1 MLFRSL
7 KMAFAGVLAV
17 AGFGVPA
24 GAAEGYPVRAIR
36 FIVPYSA
43 GGGTDVVARVYA
55 GEMSK
60 ILGQTVFVDNRPGA
74 EGVVGMNA
82 LTSSPPDGYTLGL
95 VLEAT
100 MALNP
105 NLYKAVQYDPNKDF
119 TPISLVSK
127 APYVIVVNP
136 ASGVKSFADL
146 VARAKRKPGS
156 IDYACGASAAYLAAE
171 LVQKTIGISLTRI
184 PYKGSGPAIAD
195 VLSNRVSV
203 MVSSPVSVLP
213 LIKSGKL
220 TALAVTGAE
229 RAKSL
234 PDVPT
239 IAELGYGSVDVV
251 GWYGVSA
258 PAGTPPD
265 IIDRLTEAVRVAGK
279 TDAVR
284 HALQKAGVDPASS
297 TPGEFK
303 AYIAHELDRWR
314 GVIQQVGLQP
324 E

>member
-1 MLFRSL
+1 MVFRTL
-7 KMAFAGVLAV
+7 KMAFAGMLAV
-17 AGFGVPA
+17 AGFGTPA
-24 GAAEGYPVRAIR
+24 GAAEGYPARAIR

-82 LTSSPPDGYTLGL
+82 LVSSPPDGYTIGL

-105 NLYKAVQYDPNKDF
+105 SLYKAAQYDPNKDF

-146 VARAKRKPGS
+146 VARARKNPGR

-171 LVQKTIGISLTRI
+171 LTQKTIGISLTRI

-195 VLSNRVSV
+195 VLSNRISV

-220 TALAVTGAE
+220 TALAVTGME

-239 IAELGYGSVDVV
+239 ISELGYGAIDVV
-251 GWYGVSA
+251 GWYGLSA
-258 PAGTPPD
+258 PAGTPPE
-265 IIDRLTEAVRVAGK
+265 IVDRLTKAVRGAAQ

-284 HALQKAGVDPASS
+284 QALERAGVDPASS
-297 TPGEFK
+297 TPAEFK
-303 AYIAHELDRWR
+303 AYIAHERDRWR
-314 GVIQQVGLQP
+314 DVIKQLGLQP